1 MKKIDIICIL
11 DMSGSMCSIIE
22 KAREGFNQF
31 LKDQKNSD
39 NKVNLSLL
47 FFDDKFY
54 MPYNNV
60 DIQKV
65 KKVNEKTY
73 YACGGT
79 ALYDAIGKM
88 IDDYLDNLA
97 STKKEDR
104 SDKSLFV
111 IITDGG
117 ENASRV
123 YHKQSI
129 KLLVTHMREEFN
141 SEFIYLGANQD
152 SAFEAEMMGMDRS
165 NAFDYAATDEGITVA
180 YANISKATAYYA
192 STDVKENL
200 FQK

>member
-11 DMSGSMCSIIE
+11 DMSGSMGSIIE

-39 NKVNLSLL
+39 NKINFSLL
-47 FFDDKFY
+47 FFDDNFY
-54 MPYNNV
+54 MPYNQVN
-60 DIQKV
+60 IQKV

-73 YACGGT
+73 YHCGMT

-97 STKKEDR
+97 SIKKEDR

-117 ENASRV
+117 ENASTV

-165 NAFDYAATDEGITVA
+165 NAFDYAATNEGITVA